1 MGGKTDKITAV
12 TKKGLIERVRT
23 WKREYRET
31 GWSIRGETE
40 PEKNDDGLWEV
51 EVSAHS

>member
-1 MGGKTDKITAV
+1 MGGMRDRITGA
-12 TKKGLIERVRT
+12 TKKELNEKLRNWKKQVREMD
-23 WKREYRET
+23 WDIC
-31 GWSIRGETE
+31 GVTE